1 MKEYEEYEE
10 YEEYVTRRVLIL
22 AGKSA
27 KIFID
32 FIFISH

>member
-1 MKEYEEYEE
+1 MKEYEE

-27 KIFID
+27 KIFI
-32 FIFISH
+32 